1 MRRKLLTMTAALLVP
16 MGLLV
21 IADSGPAVAGGPP
34 KAVGIA
40 NCNISSGSGTLTPG
54 LTPLGAKGYVKIA
67 FSASLTFPAAPCVNS
82 NVTFPPGVTILGG
95 TVTGSG
101 IYAPPAGGNASACPN
116 FDGPDILRHL
126 TVSINWMTSG
136 PPIAKTK
143 IVYKGNAGTV
153 SGVPTDTITLD
164 TPPAATATKTGSF
177 AAPPTLHTVQS
188 VTNIPGPV
196 CSPVP
201 YSNCNISGGFVTV

>member
-1 MRRKLLTMTAALLVP
+1 MLRRLFAITAAMLIP

-40 NCNISSGSGTLTPG
+40 NCHISSGSGTLKPG
-54 LTPLGAKGYVKIA
+54 LTPLGTKGYEKIT
-67 FSASLTFPAAPCVNS
+67 FSASLTFPAGPCANS
-82 NVTFPPGVTILGG
+82 NVTSPAGVTILGG

-101 IYAPPAGGNASACPN
+101 IYGPPPGGKASACPN
-116 FDGPDILRHL
+116 FDGPDVLRHL
-126 TVSINWMTSG
+126 TVTISWLTSG

-153 SGVPTDTITLD
+153 SGAPTDTITLD
-164 TPPAATATKTGSF
+164 TPPAATAVKTGSF
-177 AAPPTLHTVQS
+177 AAPPTLHTVQL
-188 VTNIPGPV
+188 VTNIPGPG
-196 CSPVP
+196 CGPGP
-201 YSNCNISGGFVTV
+201 YSIFSISGGVVTV